1 MNVESDQR
9 VPSWLDAELA
19 QHRSFL
25 MKLARG
31 QLRDQGLA
39 EDAVQET
46 LVAAWQN
53 QQSFAGRSTVRTWLV
68 SILRYK
74 LIDALR
80 SQTRQPVTLIDH
92 NEYEES
98 DFDVLFNHANQWREQ
113 PEPWGEF
120 VDFADGPQRQ
130 ILQNQLMNLLELCV
144 TKLPEQT
151 GRIFLL
157 REYLGFETGEI
168 TDHTGLQ
175 SGHVRVLLHR
185 ARLSLRTCLDIKIR
199 RTTS

>member
-1 MNVESDQR
+1 MNVESGQR

-53 QQSFAGRSTVRTWLV
+53 QHSFEGRSAVRTWLV

-74 LIDALR
+74 LIDVLR
-80 SQTRQPVTLIDH
+80 SQTRQPAALIDH
-92 NEYEES
+92 DNDEES
-98 DFDVLFNHANQWREQ
+98 DFDILFNSANQWREQ
-113 PEPWGEF
+113 PEPWG
-120 VDFADGPQRQ
+120 DFADGPQRQ
-130 ILQNQLMNLLELCV
+130 ILQNQLMTLLEICV

-151 GRIFLL
+151 GRVFLL

-168 TDHTGLQ
+168 TNHTGLQ

-185 ARLSLRTCLDIKIR
+185 ARLSLRTCLDNQIR
-199 RTTS
+199 GTTS